1 MKEGTEKDDN
11 FIKDRK
17 NRLEGCS
24 RSYNQVISNTQQ
36 IMTAVRSQDKFDAG
50 QFMNT
55 ANDTEGVCLNDF
67 QPRRSSTMILESD
80 EFPSSL
86 GTSFTPVGTKNDEA
100 VDSTDNY
107 LI

>member
-1 MKEGTEKDDN
+1 MN
-11 FIKDRK
+11 
-17 NRLEGCS
+17 
-24 RSYNQVISNTQQ
+24 
-36 IMTAVRSQDKFDAG
+36 AVRSQDKFDAG
-50 QFMNT
+50 QFKDT

-80 EFPSSL
+80 EFQSSF

-100 VDSTDNY
+100 VDSTANY